1 MAKNNLLNQIRQDK
15 KQAYT
20 DGIVGGME
28 MGFNLT
34 AIALNRLYGFG
45 EDRLKRLETKVQE
58 LVDEIVDTNDPE
70 VTEAHIE
77 QAIKQIRR
85 DKYGT

>member
-1 MAKNNLLNQIRQDK
+1 MKNDLLNQVRRAK
-15 KQAYT
+15 KIAFR
-20 DGIVGGME
+20 DGVYGGME

-34 AIALNRLYGFG
+34 AIALNHLYGFG
-45 EDRLKRLETKVQE
+45 EERLKRLETKVQA
-58 LVDEIVDTNDPE
+58 LVDEIVDTNDPD

>member
-1 MAKNNLLNQIRQDK
+1 MKNDLLNQVRQAK
-15 KQAYT
+15 RQGYT
-20 DGIVGGME
+20 DGMWDGLM
-28 MGFNLT
+28 MGFNIT
-34 AIALNRLYGFG
+34 AIALNHIYGFG
-45 EDRLKRLETKVQE
+45 EDRLKRLETKVQA
-58 LVDEIVDTNDPE
+58 LVDEIVDTNDPI